1 VVAPRGPLCARDRP
15 LADAMNVLINIFKLP
30 ELRKRVL
37 FTLAMLAVYRLGVF
51 IAVPGVDRTVMSELV
66 SQGSGGFLG
75 YFNMFTGGALE
86 QVSVFALGIM
96 PYISASIIMQL
107 MTVVIPRLEQLSKEG
122 ESGRRKINQ
131 YSRYATVGLSFVQ
144 GYFIASWLESQN
156 TVGQNLVIEPGMFF
170 QIVTVLSLTGGTV
183 FLMWLGEQITERG
196 IGNGISLIIFGGII
210 AGVPTGLYQLL
221 QKMQDDPENFGP
233 LMIAIF
239 GVGAVAVI
247 AFIVLME
254 RGQRRITVQYAK
266 RVVGRRMFGGNANY
280 LPLRINSAGVIPPIF
295 ASSILMFP
303 NQIAAWSQNSWLQNL
318 SAALAY
324 DGWLYITVYV
334 SLVVFFTYFYTAIQ
348 FNPTDVAD
356 NLKKQNASIPGIRPG
371 KRTAEYIDFVL
382 NRLTFVGAW
391 YISAVCVLP
400 TFLQTKFNVPF
411 YYGGT
416 SLLIVVGVAL
426 DTAQQIESHLVTR
439 SYEGFAGPRG
449 PRIRGRRG

>member
-1 VVAPRGPLCARDRP
+1 
-15 LADAMNVLINIFKLP
+15 MNVLINIFKLP
-30 ELRKRVL
+30 ELRRRVL
-37 FTLAMLAVYRLGVF
+37 FTLGMLAIYRLGVF
-51 IAVPGVDRTVMSELV
+51 IAVPGVDRKVMAELV
-66 SQGSGGFLG
+66 QQGQGGFLG

-86 QVSVFALGIM
+86 QLSIFALGIM

-107 MTVVIPRLEQLSKEG
+107 MTVVIPKLEQLSKEG
-122 ESGRRKINQ
+122 ETGRRKINQ
-131 YSRYATVGLSFVQ
+131 YSRYGTVFLSVVQ

-156 TVGQNLVIEPGMFF
+156 TAGQTLVLDEGLPFRLM
-170 QIVTVLSLTGGTV
+170 TVLTVTGGTV

-196 IGNGISLIIFGGII
+196 IGNGISLIIFAGII
-210 AGVPTGLYQLL
+210 ANLPVAIYQLL
-221 QKMQDDPENFGP
+221 QKAQDDPENFGP
-233 LMIAIF
+233 MMLGILFAMAI
-239 GVGAVAVI
+239 AVI
-247 AFIVLME
+247 AFIVVME

-266 RVVGRRMFGGNANY
+266 RVEGRRMFGGSANY

-303 NQIAAWSQNSWLQNL
+303 NQIAGMTQNPILQDL
-318 SAALAY
+318 SGALRY
-324 DGWLYITVYV
+324 DGWLYSAVYV
-334 SLVVFFTYFYTAIQ
+334 ALIIFFTFFYTAIQ
-348 FNPTDVAD
+348 FNPVDVAD

-371 KRTAEYIDFVL
+371 KRTAEYIDYVL
-382 NRLTFVGAW
+382 TRLTFVGAW

-400 TFLQTKFNVPF
+400 TFLQVKFNVPF

-449 PRIRGRRG
+449 SRARRRRS

>member
-1 VVAPRGPLCARDRP
+1 MVLRLGAHSQGHRDDAPRMGII
-15 LADAMNVLINIFKLP
+15 INIFKLP

-37 FTLAMLAVYRLGVF
+37 FTLGMLAVYRLGVF
-51 IAVPGVDRTVMSELV
+51 IATPGVDRNVMADIV
-66 SQGSGGFLG
+66 KQGQGGFLG
-75 YFNMFTGGALE
+75 YFNMFSGGALE
-86 QVSVFALGIM
+86 QLSVFALGIM

-122 ESGRRKINQ
+122 ETGRRKINQ
-131 YSRYATVGLSFVQ
+131 YSRYGTVFLAFIQ
-144 GYFIASWLESQN
+144 GYFMASWLESQN
-156 TVGQNLVIEPGMFF
+156 QAGQQLVLEPGFGF
-170 QIVTVLSLTGGTV
+170 QITTVLTLTGGTV

-196 IGNGISLIIFGGII
+196 IGNGISLIIFAGII
-210 AGVPTGLYQLL
+210 ANLPLALYQLF
-221 QKMQDDPENFGP
+221 QKQVDDPENFGP
-233 LMIAIF
+233 MTIATLLVVAI
-239 GVGAVAVI
+239 AVI
-247 AFIVLME
+247 AFIIIME
-254 RGQRRITVQYAK
+254 RGQRRIQVQYAK
-266 RVVGRRMFGGNANY
+266 RVVGRRMFGGNQNY

-303 NQIAAWSQNSWLQNL
+303 NQIAGMTDNTWLKRF
-318 SAALAY
+318 SGALAY

-334 SLVVFFTYFYTAIQ
+334 ALIVFFTYFYTAIQ

-371 KRTAEYIDFVL
+371 KRTAEYIDYVL
-382 NRLTFVGAW
+382 SRLTFVGSW

-400 TFLQTKFNVPF
+400 TLLQTKFDVPF

-449 PRIRGRRG
+449 RGRR